1 MKRLRVNIHELTKE
15 KGRMK
20 REQKLLEEEL
30 AVVPALTT
38 IHISTNVA
46 CCQSLRSVCKGFS
59 CYDKQS
65 DSSGKTLSPLQDQ
78 KIYIYSEDL
87 NSDLISMELKNNY
100 VKNNA
105 ALTYVKPCMKKNT
118 SAI

>member
-38 IHISTNVA
+38 IHISTNAA

-65 DSSGKTLSPLQDQ
+65 DSSGKTLSALLDVVTSSRS
-78 KIYIYSEDL
+78 KNIYIFRRLEQW
-87 NSDLISMELKNNY
+87 SDFYGIEKQLRKE
-100 VKNNA
+100 
-105 ALTYVKPCMKKNT
+105 
-118 SAI
+118 

>member
-46 CCQSLRSVCKGFS
+46 CCQSLRWVCKGFN

-65 DSSGKTLSPLQDQ
+65 DSSDKTLSALLDVVTFSRS
-78 KIYIYSEDL
+78 KNIYIFRRLEQW
-87 NSDLISMELKNNY
+87 SDFYGTEKQLRKE
-100 VKNNA
+100 
-105 ALTYVKPCMKKNT
+105 
-118 SAI
+118 